1 MKISVVIPSYRCDKS
16 IDELYNRLKSSFEK
30 FSEDFE
36 IILVN
41 DKSPAND
48 WAEIKKLCKIDN
60 RVIGVNLSRN
70 FGQHYAI
77 TAGLAQASG
86 DHVVVM
92 DGDLQDQPEEIE
104 KMYNHLVQ
112 NDFDVVFGRRI
123 NRQDTF
129 SKRLSSILFFKVYN
143 YFTDANFDHTVANFS
158 ISKINVI
165 KSVLQFNEHSRTF
178 PLLIKWSGFEIG
190 YINIEHAARKEGNSS
205 YSFRKLLSL
214 AFDVIISQ
222 SNKPLKF
229 SIYFGFIMSLVSMCI
244 GLFLVFKKI
253 FLGVSITGWTSLMV
267 SMFFIGGLLFANM
280 GILGLYI
287 GKTYNESKNR
297 PLYIIKE
304 ILNKGNER
312 N

>member
-48 WAEIKKLCKIDN
+48 WVEIKKLCKIDN

-129 SKRLSSILFFKVYN
+129 SKRLSSKLFFKVYN